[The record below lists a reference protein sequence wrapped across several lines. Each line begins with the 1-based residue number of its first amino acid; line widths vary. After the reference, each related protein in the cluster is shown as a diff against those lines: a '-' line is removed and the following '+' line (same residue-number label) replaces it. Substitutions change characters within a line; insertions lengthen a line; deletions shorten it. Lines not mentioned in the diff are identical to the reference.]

1 MASKK
6 TSKSA
11 PAPKSKSVASAAKKL
26 VKKSAAVAK
35 AAFSKKPA
43 KAAVKTPAK
52 APAKAPAKSV
62 KPSAVKAPPAKP
74 ASKPVAK
81 APAKAPV
88 KAPAKAAAK
97 TVAKPAPKAAPKATP
112 KAAVSAAPKVTPKAP
127 AKAAKPVAA
136 APKPQVATPAPKPAV
151 VSPAPAAKVTKS
163 VKPAVDPLPSSVSS
177 SAGGLP
183 IANQT
188 PPQNPGPAGTPAA
201 TGKIAKMMSASKSSS
216 SANASTPAAKPPK
229 TAVRKGADN
238 ARTLTEDEIR
248 NAPASDYMND
258 DQLAFFR
265 ERLLQMRSEVLARE
279 IDVKERLHQREVF
292 ADPADRASAEE
303 EHWLDLRLRER
314 ESLLLRKIEDAFRR
328 IRDKEYGYC
337 EKTGE
342 PIGIARLLARP
353 TATVCVDVKGQDERA
368 ESQYRDR

>member
-35 AAFSKKPA
+35 AAFSKKPV

-97 TVAKPAPKAAPKATP
+97 TVAKPVPKAAPKPAP
-112 KAAVSAAPKVTPKAP
+112 KAAGNAAPKVTPKAP
-127 AKAAKPVAA
+127 AKSAKPVAA
-136 APKPQVATPAPKPAV
+136 APKPQVATPVPKPAV
-151 VSPAPAAKVTKS
+151 VSTAPAAKVTKS
-163 VKPAVDPLPSSVSS
+163 VKPAVEPLPSSVSS

>member
-11 PAPKSKSVASAAKKL
+11 AAPKARTVASAAKKL

-35 AAFSKKPA
+35 AAFSKSSAKPAAKKASKPAAKPA
-43 KAAVKTPAK
+43 KPAAK
-52 APAKAPAKSV
+52 AAKPAAKAAPKKAAPAPSKPAAKPKPKAAAAPVV
-62 KPSAVKAPPAKP
+62 KQKTKPAVAAAAPAAAAKPVAKPPAKP
-74 ASKPVAK
+74 A
-81 APAKAPV
+81 
-88 KAPAKAAAK
+88 AAA
-97 TVAKPAPKAAPKATP
+97 AAPKAAAPMTP
-112 KAAVSAAPKVTPKAP
+112 EKPTKTAEPAAP
-127 AKAAKPVAA
+127 
-136 APKPQVATPAPKPAV
+136 
-151 VSPAPAAKVTKS
+151 
-163 VKPAVDPLPSSVSS
+163 
-177 SAGGLP
+177 
-183 IANQT
+183 
-188 PPQNPGPAGTPAA
+188 PPA
-201 TGKIAKMMSASKSSS
+201 TGKIAKMMSASKPSSNVSSS
-216 SANASTPAAKPPK
+216 SPAAKPPK
-229 TAVRKGADN
+229 TTIRKGANN
-238 ARTLTEDEIR
+238 ARVLTEEEIR

-279 IDVKERLHQREVF
+279 VDVKERLHQREVF

-342 PIGIARLLARP
+342 AIGIARLLARP
-353 TATVCVDVKGQDERA
+353 TATVCVDIKGQDERA

>member
-35 AAFSKKPA
+35 AAFSKKPV

-52 APAKAPAKSV
+52 APTKAAAKSA

-88 KAPAKAAAK
+88 KAPANAAAK
-97 TVAKPAPKAAPKATP
+97 TVAKPVPKAAPKPAP
-112 KAAVSAAPKVTPKAP
+112 KAAGNAAPKVTPKAP
-127 AKAAKPVAA
+127 AKSAKPVAA

-151 VSPAPAAKVTKS
+151 VSPAPAAKVTKP
-163 VKPAVDPLPSSVSS
+163 VKPAAEPLPSSVSS